1 MKEMVEQRNNK
12 VIRQNYYSNGE
23 GTFLMSPDGTLLH
36 VNNLAFKVLDEI
48 IDDVRSQLRREKT
61 TLRWRN
67 YEVNIYPIFD
77 NGRIIKYFGV
87 IRDNSEIEMMEQYVN
102 VAYEAITKFRRNVS
116 HYFFN
121 PIIIA
126 KGYIEL
132 LMEGNISTE
141 ERKKLE
147 KARTAIERIEAVVK
161 NTVMHGVIKE

>member
-1 MKEMVEQRNNK
+1 MKEMVEQRRNK
-12 VIRQNYYSNGE
+12 VIRQNYYGSGE
-23 GTFLMSPDGTLLH
+23 GTFLMARDGTLLQAS
-36 VNNLAFKVLDEI
+36 NLAFKVLDEI
-48 IDDVRSQLRREKT
+48 IDEVRSQLRREKT

-67 YEVNIYPIFD
+67 YEINIYPLLDEGEIT
-77 NGRIIKYFGV
+77 KYFGIV
-87 IRDNSEIEMMEQYVN
+87 RDNSEMEMMEQYVN
-102 VAYEAITKFRRNVS
+102 IAYETITKFRRNVS

-132 LMEGNISTE
+132 LMEGDIGADE
-141 ERKKLE
+141 KKKLE